1 MRVFARL
8 IKHPLDIPIE
18 RPQHVDARMHQRPTI
33 FRGHDQRL
41 DRCLPRFK
49 ILFGLRKQ
57 DRVIE
62 GTSPSG
68 NGLHLRNRL
77 SVFRD
82 VLNVQFALS
91 SVASAAAIA
100 GPIVA
105 LS

>member
-18 RPQHVDARMHQRPTI
+18 RPHHADARVHQRSAI
-33 FRGHDQRL
+33 FRGRDQRL
-41 DRCLPRFK
+41 DRGLPRFK

-62 GTSPSG
+62 GTRPSG
-68 NGLHLRNRL
+68 NGLQLCDQL

-82 VLNVQFALS
+82 VLNVQFAPS
-91 SVASAAAIA
+91 SAASAAAIA